1 MQKMLLSLLTT
12 FVSTSSFLPTI
23 LNSLRSEKRS
33 KGDLENEDGNH
44 PLPCP
49 GACVT
54 PLYAPTPKA
63 QRRVAE
69 FFTTQINNDHTRKAY
84 LNAAHRFS
92 AWCEAHGIQELSAVE
107 PIHVAAFVKTLEK
120 EFSAPTVKQ
129 HLAALRMLFDWLVT
143 GHVLEVNPSH
153 AVRGPKHVVRKGKTP
168 VLSPEEIR
176 LLLDSIEAETLMGLR
191 DRALIALMTY
201 TFARV
206 GAAIKMKVE
215 DYYIQGR
222 RSWVRLQE
230 KGGKEHQV
238 PCHHRLDEYLHA
250 YINQAGMENDPKGY
264 LFRSMTSKAGTALTE
279 NPLFQQDVHTMI
291 RNRAA
296 AACIKTPRVGCHS
309 LRATGITAYMKNGGR
324 LEVAQQ
330 IANHESPRTTK
341 LYDRS
346 SDEISLD
353 EIERIAI

>member
-1 MQKMLLSLLTT
+1 MNTAIILSPAL
-12 FVSTSSFLPTI
+12 
-23 LNSLRSEKRS
+23 
-33 KGDLENEDGNH
+33 D
-44 PLPCP
+44 PLS
-49 GACVT
+49 AS
-54 PLYAPTPKA
+54 LYAPTLKA
-63 QRRVAE
+63 NRRVAE

-84 LNAAHRFS
+84 LNVARRFS
-92 AWCEAHGIQELSAVE
+92 AWCEEHGIQELSGVE
-107 PIHVAAFVKTLEK
+107 PIHIAAFVKFLEK

-143 GHVLEVNPSH
+143 GHVLEMNPAH
-153 AVRGPKHVVRKGKTP
+153 AVRGPKYIVRKGKTP

-176 LLLDSIEAETLMGLR
+176 QLLDSIEAETLMGLR

-206 GAAIKMKVE
+206 GAAIKMRVE
-215 DYYIQGR
+215 DYFVQGR
-222 RSWVRLQE
+222 RSWVRLRE
-230 KGGKEHQV
+230 KGGKQHEV

-250 YINQAGMENDPKGY
+250 YIQGAGLESDPKGF
-264 LFRSMTSKAGTALTE
+264 LFRSMASKAGKTLTR
-279 NPLFQQDVHTMI
+279 NPLFQQHVHTMI

-296 AACIKTPRVGCHS
+296 AAKIKTPRVGCHS